1 MQTLMMIL
9 MVAAMVVSLI
19 CWIMI
24 LVKIFKENIGLGIL
38 GILCSLFA
46 FIYGWVRVQEYQA
59 KNIMLIWTIA
69 WIVAIV
75 AQALGAGEIIREA
88 MASMENGM

>member
-19 CWIMI
+19 CWIII

-38 GILCSLFA
+38 GIICSLFA
-46 FIYGWVRVQEYQA
+46 FIYGWVKVQEYQA

-69 WIVAIV
+69 WIVTIV
-75 AQALGAGEIIREA
+75 AQALGAGEMFREA
-88 MASMENGM
+88 MSSMENGM

>member
-69 WIVAIV
+69 WIVTIV

>member
-38 GILCSLFA
+38 GIICSLFA

-69 WIVAIV
+69 WIVTIV
-75 AQALGAGEIIREA
+75 AQALGAGEIIREV
-88 MASMENGM
+88 MSSMENGM